1 MLALDSGPAG
11 QAWQTLAQSLPR
23 PRAIIA
29 VSAHWSAPITQI
41 GSAARLST
49 IHDFYGFPA
58 ELFKISY
65 EPPGAPELAQ
75 AAYELLQKS
84 GWPAELNSKRGLDH
98 GAWVPLSR
106 MYPNADIPVLPVSIS
121 EQRAPDYHYR
131 LGQALAP
138 MLDEDVLLLA
148 TGSLTHN
155 LGEIR
160 WDADEHHA
168 PQHVRD
174 FQQWFYEKLQQDD
187 IEALLNYRQ
196 LAPQALRAHP
206 SDEHLLPLFVVLGAA
221 GTHPT
226 VNRHYAAITEG
237 VLAMDIYSLANSNS
251 QFSKS

>member
-1 MLALDSGPAG
+1 MLALDSGPSG
-11 QAWQTLAQSLPR
+11 EAWQTLAKTLPR

-29 VSAHWSAPITQI
+29 VSAHWSAPVTQI

-58 ELFKISY
+58 ELFEISY
-65 EPPGAPELAQ
+65 EPPGAPALAQ
-75 AAYELLQKS
+75 ATHDLLQKS
-84 GWPAELNSKRGLDH
+84 GWPAELDPKRGLDH

-106 MYPNADIPVLPVSIS
+106 MYPDADIPVLPVSIN
-121 EQRAPDYHYR
+121 EQRGPDYHYR

-155 LGEIR
+155 LDEIR
-160 WDADEHHA
+160 WGADERHA

-187 IEALLNYRQ
+187 LEALLDYRQ
-196 LAPQALRAHP
+196 LAPQAPRAHP
-206 SDEHLLPLFVVLGAA
+206 SDEHLLPLFVALGAA
-221 GTHPT
+221 GAHPAI
-226 VNRHYAAITEG
+226 NRHYAAITEG
-237 VLAMDIYSLANSNS
+237 VLAMDVYSFS
-251 QFSKS
+251 QPI